1 MKTLKCCRT
10 YGLKYLEYS
19 LLLVEWCKVPK
30 WGPVIVNHGSVIL
43 LLPLHVCLQHDSA
56 KSTDWHML
64 EFYACCRGNARWKDN
79 KHLPNTSSK
88 QFTSRVSTCLWVAG
102 LSLVNKGR
110 RSLRL
115 KSAVTGPDRPYNT
128 LPWPWKVWKPR
139 ILFVIV
145 RQFYVDWEWLATLS
159 WCKILPQMVGDFSF
173 CT

>member
-1 MKTLKCCRT
+1 MGSGHRESRVSNSFTTIARVLAAWQCQEYWLAHVGILRLLSRQRKMKGQQTC
-10 YGLKYLEYS
+10 
-19 LLLVEWCKVPK
+19 
-30 WGPVIVNHGSVIL
+30 
-43 LLPLHVCLQHDSA
+43 
-56 KSTDWHML
+56 
-64 EFYACCRGNARWKDN
+64 
-79 KHLPNTSSK
+79 LPNTSSK